1 MDTALIIDASFAIR
15 LLLPNPQQKSC
26 QTLVA
31 YWHQE
36 GYVLCAPTLW
46 MYEITSVLCKS
57 VYLNQI
63 THEEGEQALVLAQN
77 LGVRLFPPDELLTT
91 SAYGWKMRL
100 KRGAAYDS
108 FYLAL
113 AESLSGALW
122 TADKK
127 LAGAA
132 PVSWIHVI
140 PEITNSV

>member
-1 MDTALIIDASFAIR
+1 MNSTLVIDASFAIR

-31 YWHQE
+31 HWHQE

-46 MYEITSVLCKS
+46 MYEITSTLCKS
-57 VYLNQI
+57 VYFGQI
-63 THEEGEQALVLAQN
+63 IQEEGEQALILAQN
-77 LGVRLFPPDELLTT
+77 LGVRLFPPDDLLTT
-91 SAYGWKMRL
+91 STYDWTMRL
-100 KRGAAYDS
+100 KRSAAYDS

-113 AESLSGALW
+113 AERLHGELW

-132 PVSWIHVI
+132 SVSWIHVI
-140 PEITNSV
+140 PD